1 MWPYVFR
8 AGQCSCNSHCAK
20 MWRVFNL
27 QQWSFKVIIWSMTQ
41 WISHLVLRFQRFF
54 FCWETFCPEPPSSS
68 KASCFFG
75 IYFDFSPIANL
86 CRGTQTAPA
95 ALLIIKEKSW
105 PICSGSV
112 WGVGAPQQCQFNEAS
127 PPKKPILYQTQFGVG
142 DRFSCPSPGPA
153 AFFAFAKLIIIT
165 IISFVVSFFFFD
177 IKNWLCQH
185 TYTLISS
192 FIALALPIW
201 Q

>member
-1 MWPYVFR
+1 MW
-8 AGQCSCNSHCAK
+8 C
-20 MWRVFNL
+20 VFNL
-27 QQWSFKVIIWSMTQ
+27 QQWSFKVIIWLMTQ

-112 WGVGAPQQCQFNEAS
+112 WGVGVLHSNANLTKPPPQKNDFVPNPVWSWRSVQLPLSRAGCFFCLCKTNYNHNHIIRCIILLFWYKELAMPACIVL
-127 PPKKPILYQTQFGVG
+127 PPL
-142 DRFSCPSPGPA
+142 
-153 AFFAFAKLIIIT
+153 L
-165 IISFVVSFFFFD
+165 
-177 IKNWLCQH
+177 KNV
-185 TYTLISS
+185 
-192 FIALALPIW
+192 F
-201 Q
+201 

>member
-1 MWPYVFR
+1 MII
-8 AGQCSCNSHCAK
+8 QSHHLIDDT
-20 MWRVFNL
+20 MNQPF
-27 QQWSFKVIIWSMTQ
+27 SSS
-41 WISHLVLRFQRFF
+41 ISTIL
-54 FCWETFCPEPPSSS
+54 FCWETFCSEPPST

-86 CRGTQTAPA
+86 CRQGH
-95 ALLIIKEKSW
+95 K
-105 PICSGSV
+105 
-112 WGVGAPQQCQFNEAS
+112 PQQLCLSSRRNHGQYVPAQCGVLVLHSNANLTK
-127 PPKKPILYQTQFGVG
+127 PPPQKTDFVPNPVWSWRSVQLPLSGAG
-142 DRFSCPSPGPA
+142 C
-153 AFFAFAKLIIIT
+153 FFAFAKLIIIT